1 MQNYNKFMT
10 ILILTV
16 LLGSTISGQMM
27 VPAYATNQG
36 QIHFFGHSI
45 SGKPTSYTSS
55 PGFEIN
61 QCSPTGS
68 TMVEVDLYLLN
79 HNGGPNTVRL
89 TMFSGTDGTNY
100 PTPVAISSVDF
111 KTETGISSGSVNT
124 DVSPPFDVLVP
135 ASGET
140 SPGQLLAQSDAHTH
154 LKITFNA
161 NGNKYYQ
168 IHGDN
173 INVNG
178 KNSNAYFF
186 YTNDPRICDGSPPD
200 EVPVGGQIIPIDA
213 TALLLAGLSGNAV
226 WMIPIFG
233 ASGSLFY
240 LIKFRTK

>member
-1 MQNYNKFMT
+1 MQNFNKFMT
-10 ILILTV
+10 ILIFTV

-27 VPAYATNQG
+27 VPAYATNSG

-55 PGFEIN
+55 PGFQIN

-89 TMFSGTDGTNY
+89 TMFSGTDGINY

-124 DVSPPFDVLVP
+124 DSSSPFDVIVP

-178 KNSNAYFF
+178 KNSNAYFL
-186 YTNDPRICDGSPPD
+186 YTNNPQTCNGPPPS
-200 EVPVGGQIIPIDA
+200 ETPVGGQVIPVDA
-213 TALLLAGLSGNAV
+213 AVLLLAGAQSSLV
-226 WMIPIFG
+226 WIGPIVLAG
-233 ASGSLFY
+233 AGFVAFKL
-240 LIKFRTK
+240 RRN